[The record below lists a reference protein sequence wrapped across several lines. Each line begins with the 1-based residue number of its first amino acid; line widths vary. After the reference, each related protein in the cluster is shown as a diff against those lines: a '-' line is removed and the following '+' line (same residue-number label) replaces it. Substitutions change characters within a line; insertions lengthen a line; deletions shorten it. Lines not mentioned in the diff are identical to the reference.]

1 MRQETVMDERPDNT
15 ERLLEEISIQ
25 LRHIKW
31 VMVAGLTILVVLLL
45 AVIGLVFFPVLAGL
59 FIVAFLVVGPAAYL
73 YHLFIATVQYRETRL
88 RDREPTEENTLLTRT
103 AR

>member
-1 MRQETVMDERPDNT
+1 MDERSDNT
-15 ERLLEEISIQ
+15 ERLLEEISTQ

-31 VMVAGLTILVVLLL
+31 VMVAGLTILVILLL
-45 AVIGLVFFPVLAGL
+45 AVIGLVFFPVLAGI

-73 YHLFIATVQYRETRL
+73 YYLFVATVQYREARL
-88 RDREPTEENTLLTRT
+88 REREPAEENTLLTRT